1 MKLRNHLSLS
11 GLLVAAVLVVGCASK
26 PPQYENISS
35 SANPSSEIERTEEML
50 REARERQVDVL
61 SPDNYADARKA
72 LEKAKEQR
80 RNGASNEKVLTEVA
94 YARGWLDEA
103 NAKSQITETAI
114 SDIRDARAGALRA
127 GAPQMFSSE
136 WDKYEKELKSVT
148 SSIEKNNLSPAEK
161 KGNDLVTR
169 YRDLEIKSVR
179 HAQLGEAEKILESAR
194 KDDAEKRAPKTYE
207 MASTTFRNAERTIAR
222 DPRNMAMIQE
232 VSRDADMRARHLS
245 EVMEKVKAG
254 NTEALVLTAERQRHD
269 LKDLRRDYA
278 STESE
283 LNQTSQERDRLQ
295 QTYIAST
302 SAEKIRKHFKPNE
315 AEVFTQNGKVMVR
328 LKGLQFPTGKD
339 TIGPRNQALLNKVE
353 SALEQVDPAKII
365 IEGHTDNTGNA
376 DINTELSQKRAQAVE
391 TFLQKGHMAQVEM
404 EAVGKGSSSP
414 ISDNKTAKGRA
425 ENRRIDLVIET
436 N

>member
-1 MKLRNHLSLS
+1 MKLRNHLSLT
-11 GLLVAAVLVVGCASK
+11 GLLVSAVIVGCASK

-35 SANPSSEIERTEEML
+35 SANPSTEIERTEEML

-61 SPDNYADARKA
+61 SPDNYADAKKA
-72 LEKAKEQR
+72 LEKAKKKR
-80 RNGASNEKVLTEVA
+80 HSGASNDKVLTEVA

-103 NAKSQITETAI
+103 NAKSQITDTALT
-114 SDIRDARAGALRA
+114 DIRDARAGALRA

-148 SSIEKNNLSPAEK
+148 SSLEKGNLNPAEK

-179 HAQLGEAEKILESAR
+179 QAQLGEAEKALEAAR
-194 KDDAEKRAPKTYE
+194 KDDAVKKAPKTYE
-207 MASTTFRNAERTIAR
+207 MASVKFRNAERIIER
-222 DPRNMAMIQE
+222 DPRNIE
-232 VSRDADMRARHLS
+232 VIREASQSADMEARHLT
-245 EVMEKVKAG
+245 EVMGKVKAG

-295 QTYIAST
+295 QTYVAST
-302 SAEKIRKHFKPNE
+302 SAEKIRQHFKPNE

-353 SALEQVDPAKII
+353 TALEQVDPAKII

-376 DINTELSQKRAQAVE
+376 DINTQLSQKRAQAVE
-391 TFLQKGHMAQVEM
+391 HFLQKGNMAQIEM
-404 EAVGKGSSSP
+404 EAVGKGSGNP

>member
-1 MKLRNHLSLS
+1 MKLRNHLSLT
-11 GLLVAAVLVVGCASK
+11 GLLVSAVIVGCASK

-35 SANPSSEIERTEEML
+35 SANPSTEIERTEEML

-61 SPDNYADARKA
+61 SPDNYADARRS
-72 LEKAKEQR
+72 LEKAKEKR
-80 RNGASNEKVLTEVA
+80 HSGASNDKVLTDVA
-94 YARGWLDEA
+94 YARGWLNEA
-103 NAKSQITETAI
+103 NAKSLITETAI

-136 WDKYEKELKSVT
+136 WDKYEKELKNVT
-148 SSIEKNNLSPAEK
+148 SSVEKGNLSPAEK
-161 KGNDLVTR
+161 KGTDLVTR

-179 HAQLGEAEKILESAR
+179 HAQLGEAERALEAAR
-194 KDDAEKRAPKTYE
+194 KDNAQKKAPKSYE
-207 MASTTFRNAERTIAR
+207 MAFIKFRNAERIIER
-222 DPRNMAMIQE
+222 DPRNMDLIQE
-232 VSRDADMRARHLS
+232 ASRSADMEARHLT
-245 EVMEKVKAG
+245 EVMAKVKAG

-269 LKDLRRDYA
+269 LKDLRREYA
-278 STESE
+278 SAESE
-283 LNQTSQERDRLQ
+283 LDQTSKERDRLQ
-295 QTYIAST
+295 QTYIASK
-302 SAEKIRKHFKPNE
+302 SAEKIREHFKPNE

-339 TIGPRNQALLNKVE
+339 TLGPRNQALLNKVE

-365 IEGHTDNTGNA
+365 IEGHTDNTGNP
-376 DINTELSQKRAQAVE
+376 DINTQLSQKRAQAVE
-391 TFLQKGHMAQVEM
+391 NFLQKGNMAEVEM
-404 EAVGKGSSSP
+404 EAVGKGSGNP

>member
-1 MKLRNHLSLS
+1 MKLRNHLSLT
-11 GLLVAAVLVVGCASK
+11 GLLVSAVIVGCASK

-35 SANPSSEIERTEEML
+35 SANPSTEIERTEEML

-61 SPDNYADARKA
+61 SPDNYADAKKA
-72 LEKAKEQR
+72 LEKAKEKR
-80 RNGASNEKVLTEVA
+80 HSGASNDKVLTDVA
-94 YARGWLDEA
+94 YARGWLNEA
-103 NAKSQITETAI
+103 NAKSLITETAI

-136 WDKYEKELKSVT
+136 WDKYEKELKNVT
-148 SSIEKNNLSPAEK
+148 SSVEKGNLSPAEK
-161 KGNDLVTR
+161 KGTDLVTR

-179 HAQLGEAEKILESAR
+179 HAQLGEAERALEAAR
-194 KDDAEKRAPKTYE
+194 KDNAQKKAPKSYE
-207 MASTTFRNAERTIAR
+207 MAFIKFRNAERIIER
-222 DPRNMAMIQE
+222 DPRNMDLIQE
-232 VSRDADMRARHLS
+232 ASRSADIEARHLT
-245 EVMEKVKAG
+245 EVMAKVKAG

-269 LKDLRRDYA
+269 LKDLRREYA
-278 STESE
+278 SAESE
-283 LNQTSQERDRLQ
+283 LDQTSKERDRLQ
-295 QTYIAST
+295 QTYIASK
-302 SAEKIRKHFKPNE
+302 SAEKIREHFKPNE

-339 TIGPRNQALLNKVE
+339 TLGPRNQALLNKVE

-365 IEGHTDNTGNA
+365 IEGHTDNTGNP
-376 DINTELSQKRAQAVE
+376 DINTQLSQKRAQAVE
-391 TFLQKGHMAQVEM
+391 SFLQKGNMAEVEM
-404 EAVGKGSSSP
+404 EAVGKGSGNP